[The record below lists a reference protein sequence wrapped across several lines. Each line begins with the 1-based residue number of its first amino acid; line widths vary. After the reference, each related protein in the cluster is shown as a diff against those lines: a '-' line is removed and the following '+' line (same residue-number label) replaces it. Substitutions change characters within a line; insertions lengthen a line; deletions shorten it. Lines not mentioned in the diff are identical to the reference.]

1 MLPIS
6 FTRTIGALTKAS
18 AFGVVCTFYVSFV
31 VIIIFF
37 ADRDLVPNILD
48 NFANAQYFV
57 VSHLLEQC
65 A

>member
-1 MLPIS
+1 MFPIS
-6 FTRTIGALTKAS
+6 LIRTIGALTKAS

-37 ADRDLVPNILD
+37 ADRELVPNILD
-48 NFANAQYFV
+48 NFANARYFV
-57 VSHLLEQC
+57 VSHFLEQY